1 MPIAIINRR
10 KFIIKLARAL
20 MTFSAPSH
28 RIEMQLSSAARVLE
42 LEAEFVH
49 LPSIVRM
56 MRLSSAWRVLYH
68 TP

>member
-1 MPIAIINRR
+1 MFPAIINRR

-56 MRLSSAWRVLYH
+56 SEYPPSYIADRV
-68 TP
+68 T